1 MENIIPLFPTPLYS
15 KNIGVDYNIPL
26 KNIHLRLDQRDN
38 GGGIS
43 TNQEYLLKTKSLKKS
58 IDKEIEIY
66 LRKYLRL
73 KTTVELK
80 HQCSWVLIHKKGDFS
95 PKHYH
100 SNSWLSGIYYYK
112 VNPNSGQLVF
122 NNTPPFGWT
131 CSLMD
136 PVSEVE
142 DFNLLNSHEYRVT
155 PKEGDLFLFPSHLN
169 HNSKP
174 NQSDDD
180 RICISLNYTL
190 HGTWGVNTSRISI

>member
-1 MENIIPLFPTPLYS
+1 M
-15 KNIGVDYNIPL
+15 
-26 KNIHLRLDQRDN
+26 
-38 GGGIS
+38 
-43 TNQEYLLKTKSLKKS
+43 
-58 IDKEIEIY
+58 
-66 LRKYLRL
+66 
-73 KTTVELK
+73 
-80 HQCSWVLIHKKGDFS
+80 
-95 PKHYH
+95 
-100 SNSWLSGIYYYK
+100 
-112 VNPNSGQLVF
+112 NPNSGNVVF

-169 HNSKP
+169 HNSKL
-174 NQSDDD
+174 NESDDD

>member
-1 MENIIPLFPTPLYS
+1 MENILPLFPTPLYS
-15 KNIGVDYNIPL
+15 TNIGVDYDIPL

-43 TNQEYLLKTKSLKKS
+43 LDQEYLLKTKSLKKS
-58 IDKEIEIY
+58 IDEEIEIY

-80 HQCSWVLIHKKGDFS
+80 HQCSWVLVHKKGDYS

-142 DFNLLNSHEYRVT
+142 DFNLLNSNEYTVT
-155 PKEGDLFLFPSHLN
+155 PKEGDLFLFPSHLV
-169 HNSKP
+169 HNSTP
-174 NQSDDD
+174 SESDCDK
-180 RICISLNYTL
+180 ICISFNYTL
-190 HGTWGVNTSRISI
+190 HGKWGFTAAIINI

>member
-15 KNIGVDYNIPL
+15 TNIGVDYDIPL
-26 KNIHLRLDQRDN
+26 NITLKLDQRDN

-43 TNQEYLLKTKSLKKS
+43 LDQEYLLKTKSLKKR

-73 KTTVELK
+73 KTNVELK

-95 PKHYH
+95 PKHFH

-112 VNPNSGQLVF
+112 VNPNSGKVVF
-122 NNTPPFGWT
+122 NNTPPYGWT

-136 PVSEVE
+136 PVTEVE
-142 DFNLLNSHEYRVT
+142 DFNLLNSNQYWIS

-169 HNSKP
+169 HHSKP
-174 NQSDDD
+174 NDSDDD

>member
-15 KNIGVDYNIPL
+15 TNIGVDYDIPL

-43 TNQEYLLKTKSLKKS
+43 LDQEYLLKTKSLKKS
-58 IDKEIEIY
+58 IDEEIEIY

-80 HQCSWVLIHKKGDFS
+80 HQCSWVLVHKKGDFS

-112 VNPNSGQLVF
+112 VNPNSGNVVF

-169 HNSKP
+169 HNSTS
-174 NQSDDD
+174 NESDDD